1 MLSPLPILSHLGY
14 TEKKKQELP
23 YFEGPD
29 SKGGP
34 QQTQQTAPVSPI
46 GALRADIQ
54 VQTLTGI
61 PFTKTEVSDALLR
74 GQISE
79 QHSSD
84 PKGNTGLAELGLLG
98 MG

>member
-1 MLSPLPILSHLGY
+1 MALTFYHHYLFYLIQGTL
-14 TEKKKQELP
+14 KKKQELP

-61 PFTKTEVSDALLR
+61 PFTKTEVSDALL
-74 GQISE
+74 
-79 QHSSD
+79 
-84 PKGNTGLAELGLLG
+84 KGEDK
-98 MG
+98 